1 MSLDFRTPLTDR
13 MEEEITTALKA
24 DRQRLRAGEPIPLSP
39 LWHEWRMWLAG
50 AIGTMAWLLLIFFT
64 LTEM

>member
-1 MSLDFRTPLTDR
+1 MSLDNPTPFIERL
-13 MEEEITTALKA
+13 EEEITTALRL

-39 LWHEWRMWLAG
+39 LWYEWRMWLAG
-50 AIGTMAWLLLIFFT
+50 AIGTMAWLLLLFAT

>member
-13 MEEEITTALKA
+13 MEEEITTALRL
-24 DRQRLRAGEPIPLSP
+24 DRQRLRAGEPMPLSP
-39 LWHEWRMWLAG
+39 LWHEWRMWLLGSIA
-50 AIGTMAWLLLIFFT
+50 TMTWLLLLFAT